1 HLRWWESG
9 TSCARRFSW
18 KGRWHSFQPDA
29 CAEYQ
34 NAGQSAF
41 RFWLEWDQGTMN
53 VRDLERKCANYAAYL
68 DARAWSCEHLT
79 LPLLLFVVPDIDQ
92 ERRVSRCAREVLRNA
107 RLPLYLSTRELMRSQ
122 GLDAPIWQR
131 VHLQAERLA
140 VEGGRVALFAG

>member
-1 HLRWWESG
+1 
-9 TSCARRFSW
+9 
-18 KGRWHSFQPDA
+18 
-29 CAEYQ
+29 AEYQ

-68 DARAWSCEHLT
+68 DARAWSREHFT

-92 ERRVSRCAREVLRNA
+92 ERRVSRCAREVLRDA
-107 RLPLYLSTRELMRSQ
+107 RLPLFLSTRELMRSQ

-140 VEGGRVALFAG
+140 IERGRVALFAE